1 MTGAVAL
8 IAFGLCLIAAV
19 VAYGGSWLDE
29 D

>member
-8 IAFGLCLIAAV
+8 IAIGLCLVAAV
-19 VAYGGSWLDE
+19 VLYGGAWLDE